1 VGHKAIANLAL
12 ANIKPETRAKIDAL
26 LAQEAQIGTPECK
39 LTTLADAA
47 VWPDCVR
54 ADKLRWTFTFP
65 WHFQDGDVLGTAF
78 DPRANCANTN
88 CVTKQIERNERLL
101 GDTSLPAPIRL
112 EALAFVV
119 HFVGDI
125 HQPLHAAELEHDEG
139 GNRFKVTWPNPKG
152 GPDVAGNLHWL
163 WDSVEAERG
172 LALNPAPLVRAYS
185 ADERKALATG
195 GTLDWAQESW
205 VLARDVVYGKL
216 LGHAPQAGDLPG
228 QPVTITQAQID
239 AGAPVARQR
248 LLLAGLR
255 LARVLDTT
263 LSPAAA
269 K

>member
-1 VGHKAIANLAL
+1 
-12 ANIKPETRAKIDAL
+12 
-26 LAQEAQIGTPECK
+26 
-39 LTTLADAA
+39 
-47 VWPDCVR
+47 
-54 ADKLRWTFTFP
+54 
-65 WHFQDGDVLGTAF
+65 
-78 DPRANCANTN
+78 
-88 CVTKQIERNERLL
+88 
-101 GDTSLPAPIRL
+101 
-112 EALAFVV
+112 
-119 HFVGDI
+119 
-125 HQPLHAAELEHDEG
+125 
-139 GNRFKVTWPNPKG
+139 VTWPNPKG